1 MFGEHLKKSRD
12 LMEIHRYQNK
22 FKHKKR
28 TVAEHS
34 WFVSKVAHGL
44 ALWEVN
50 KFKNTE
56 VSMEDV
62 LFLAINHDIIE
73 GYTGDIISTTKN
85 YSSVMKEE
93 LEKIETLIFEN
104 EILKTLPNSWG
115 DMYLNLNKE
124 MSEITSVN
132 AKIVKA
138 ADLIDRMYE
147 CIEEIELGN
156 VKIFEDILKKDIQ
169 KLFDLN
175 LMSSN
180 YFLKY
185 ATKDIG
191 MFEYIPL
198 EITMELDQQDFS
210 NFF

>member
-12 LMEIHRYQNK
+12 LMEIERYQNK

-44 ALWEVN
+44 ALWEGT
-50 KFKNTE
+50 KFKNPDVDMAE
-56 VSMEDV
+56 V

-85 YSSVMKEE
+85 YSVVMKEE
-93 LEKIETLIFEN
+93 LEKIEHMIFEK
-104 EILKTLPNSWG
+104 EILRTLPNSWG
-115 DMYLNLNKE
+115 DMYLRLNFE
-124 MSEITSVN
+124 MSKIVSTN

-147 CIEEIELGN
+147 CVEEIELGN
-156 VKIFEDILKKDIQ
+156 KKIFEDILVCDIK
-169 KLFDLN
+169 KLFALDL
-175 LMSSN
+175 MCSN

-191 MFEYIPL
+191 IFEYIPSDIN
-198 EITMELDQQDFS
+198 EKLDAQDYSKYF
-210 NFF
+210 